1 MSTLLFLKQSEM
13 ILEYTTEQ
21 WKRYREAG
29 ISLAVWTDEDLRKT
43 GYLGTIQPKE
53 NGVKYKCYNKG

>member
-1 MSTLLFLKQSEM
+1 M